1 MSLAPLPLSSKVT
14 VLRGLGPAR
23 AAALQEAGIESLRD
37 LLWSLPYRYVDRG
50 SLRPLGSL
58 EMRGFEAPDS
68 GIVTVLGTI
77 QDLRQSTTRVQRM
90 ALTEVLLAD
99 GTGTLR
105 LLWFN
110 QPYLGRTLRTG
121 DRLLVFGPLV
131 MGRQGLEMRGPQFEL
146 MARSGDPGGDGGA
159 DWVRRHLP
167 LYRRLGPLTGR
178 VRQRLVA
185 EALSRAHLSEEWLPL
200 ELSRDLPDTLTALR
214 LLHEPTDESDPQ
226 ALEEGTTP
234 AHRRLASEELFAF
247 SLGVALR
254 RVGRLK
260 RQGLVVPTSPEL
272 RERLRTF
279 LPFHLTQAQ
288 RRAFKEI
295 VGDLTSGRVMNRLL
309 QGDVGSGKTLVA
321 LLSMAMVAETG
332 GQGALLVP
340 TEVLARQHA
349 ASFQRYLGDHAGA
362 MQLLLGGMKAAE
374 KRAALARIAS
384 GEARYVVGTHA
395 LFQEAVAFHR
405 LQLVV
410 VDEQHRFGVK
420 QREALKEKGGDP
432 HWLVMSATPI
442 PRSLA
447 LAVFGDLD
455 QSVLDELPPGRQPIS
470 TKLHKPEFA
479 ERAWERMREELAAG
493 RQAFVVSPSIDPSE
507 GGSISGS
514 QGRPGVAR
522 SAAFDG
528 GKVQLRDIQ
537 AMEALL
543 RAIFPDE
550 PIEVVHGRLKAD
562 DMAARMGRF
571 VAGEAKILLATTVI
585 EVGVDVPNAT
595 VMVVDHAERFGLSQ
609 LHQLR
614 GRVGRGAHRSHF
626 LMISGSEN
634 DRLQTLV
641 ETQDGFRIAQRDL
654 ELRGPGEFFG
664 VKQAGL
670 PRFQVADLV
679 RDRALLL
686 RCREAADRALA
697 LGLSE
702 AQTEWLRREQAR
714 LKLAEVS

>member
-1 MSLAPLPLSSKVT
+1 MSLAPLPLSTKVT

-23 AAALQEAGIESLRD
+23 AAALQEAGIDNLRD
-37 LLWSLPYRYVDRG
+37 LLWSLPFRYVNRG
-50 SLRPLGSL
+50 SLRPLASL
-58 EMRGFEAPDS
+58 ELQGLEAQDP

-77 QDLRQSTTRVQRM
+77 QDLRQSTTHVQRM
-90 ALTEVLLAD
+90 ALTEVLLTD

-105 LLWFN
+105 LVWFN
-110 QPYLGRTLRTG
+110 QPYLGRSLKVG
-121 DRLLVFGPLV
+121 DRLLVFGPLGL
-131 MGRQGLEMRGPQFEL
+131 GRHGLEMRGPQFEL
-146 MARSGDPGGDGGA
+146 MAREGEIG
-159 DWVRRHLP
+159 WVRRFLP
-167 LYRRLGPLTGR
+167 LYRRLGALPGR
-178 VRQRLVA
+178 ARQKLVA
-185 EALSRAHLSEEWLPL
+185 EALTRAHFTEDWLPL
-200 ELSRDLPDTLTALR
+200 ELAKDLPDTLTALR
-214 LLHEPTDESDPQ
+214 LLHDPPDESDAQ
-226 ALEEGTTP
+226 ALEAGSTP

-247 SLGVALR
+247 ALGVALR
-254 RVGRLK
+254 RAGRMQ
-260 RQGLVVPTSPEL
+260 RRGLLVPTSPVL
-272 RERLRTF
+272 RERLKSF
-279 LPFHLTQAQ
+279 LPFSLTGAQ
-288 RRAFKEI
+288 RRSLKEI
-295 VGDLTSGRVMNRLL
+295 VDDLTSGRVMHRLL

-321 LLSMAMVAETG
+321 LLAMAMVAETG

-349 ASFQRYLGDHAGA
+349 ASFLRYLGDQGGA
-362 MQLLLGGMKAAE
+362 MQLLLGGMKVAE

-384 GEARYVVGTHA
+384 GEARYVIGTHA
-395 LFQEAVAFHR
+395 LFQETVAFQK

-455 QSVLDELPPGRQPIS
+455 QSVLDELPPGRQPIT
-470 TKLHKPEFA
+470 TKLYKPEFA
-479 ERAWERMREELAAG
+479 ERAWAQVRRELAAG

-507 GGSISGS
+507 
-514 QGRPGVAR
+514 
-522 SAAFDG
+522 D

-543 RAIFPDE
+543 RGIFPE
-550 PIEVVHGRLKAD
+550 AFIEVVHGRLKAD

-571 VAGEAKILLATTVI
+571 VSGEAKLLLATTVI

-614 GRVGRGAHRSHF
+614 GRVGRGMQRSHF
-626 LMISGSEN
+626 LMISGSETE
-634 DRLQTLV
+634 RLQTLV

-670 PRFQVADLV
+670 PQFQVADLV

-714 LKLAEVS
+714 LKLAEIS

>member
-1 MSLAPLPLSSKVT
+1 MASLAPLPLSSKVT

-23 AAALQEAGIESLRD
+23 AAALQEAGIDTLRD

-58 EMRGFEAPDS
+58 EMRGFEAQDS
-68 GIVTVLGTI
+68 GIVTVLGTL

-90 ALTEVLLAD
+90 ALTEALLTD

-105 LLWFN
+105 LIWFN
-110 QPYLGRTLRTG
+110 QPYLGRTLKMG
-121 DRLLVFGPLV
+121 DRLLVFGALFL
-131 MGRQGLEMRGPQFEL
+131 GRHGLEMRGPQFEL
-146 MARSGDPGGDGGA
+146 MERSGDIG
-159 DWVRRHLP
+159 WVRRYLP

-178 VRQRLVA
+178 VRQQLVV
-185 EALSRAHLSEEWLPL
+185 EALSRAHLAEDWLPL
-200 ELSRDLPDTLTALR
+200 ELAKDLPDTLAALR
-214 LLHEPTDESDPQ
+214 LLHDPPDESEPQ
-226 ALEEGTTP
+226 ALEAGTTP

-254 RVGRLK
+254 RAGRMK
-260 RQGLVVPTSPEL
+260 RRGLVVPTSPDL
-272 RERLRTF
+272 RERLRSF
-279 LPFHLTQAQ
+279 LPFSLTAAQ
-288 RRAFKEI
+288 RRSFKEI
-295 VGDLTSGRVMNRLL
+295 VEDLTSGRVMNRLL

-340 TEVLARQHA
+340 TEVLARQHT
-349 ASFQRYLGDHAGA
+349 ASFQRYLGDRAGS
-362 MQLLLGGMKAAE
+362 MQLLLGGMKASE
-374 KRAALARIAS
+374 KRAAMARIAS

-395 LFQEAVAFHR
+395 LFQEAVAFHK

-455 QSVLDELPPGRQPIS
+455 QSVLDELPPGRQPIT

-479 ERAWERMREELAAG
+479 ERAWEQVRRELAEG
-493 RQAFVVSPSIDPSE
+493 RQAFVVSPSIDPSDE
-507 GGSISGS
+507 
-514 QGRPGVAR
+514 
-522 SAAFDG
+522 

-543 RAIFPDE
+543 RAIFPE
-550 PIEVVHGRLKAD
+550 EGIEVVHGRLKPD

-571 VAGEAKILLATTVI
+571 VSGEAKILLATTVI

-626 LMISGSEN
+626 LMISGSETE
-634 DRLQTLV
+634 RLQTLV

-670 PRFQVADLV
+670 PQFQVADLM

-686 RCREAADRALA
+686 RCREAADRAIS

-714 LKLAEVS
+714 LKLAEIS

>member
-1 MSLAPLPLSSKVT
+1 MTFAPLPLSSKVT

-23 AAALQEAGIESLRD
+23 AVALQEAGIDSLRD
-37 LLWSLPYRYVDRG
+37 LLWSLPYRFVDRG
-50 SLRPLGSL
+50 SLRPLGGL
-58 EMRGFEAPDS
+58 ELRGLEPAEP
-68 GIVTVLGTI
+68 GIVTVLGTLR
-77 QDLRQSTTRVQRM
+77 DLRQSTTRVQRM
-90 ALTEVLLAD
+90 ALTEALLED
-99 GTGTLR
+99 GTGSLR
-105 LLWFN
+105 LIWFN
-110 QPYLGRTLRTG
+110 QPYLARALKVG
-121 DRLLVFGPLV
+121 DRLLAFGPLSV
-131 MGRQGLEMRGPQFEL
+131 GRHGLEMRSPQFEL
-146 MARSGDPGGDGGA
+146 MGRGEDIG
-159 DWVRRHLP
+159 WVRRFLP
-167 LYRRLGPLTGR
+167 LYRKLGPLPGR
-178 VRQRLVA
+178 ARQKLVQ
-185 EALSRAHLSEEWLPL
+185 EALERAHAAEEWLPL
-200 ELSRDLPDTLTALR
+200 ELAKDLPDSMTAFR
-214 LLHEPTDESDPQ
+214 LLHDPPDDSDS
-226 ALEEGTTP
+226 ALLDSCTSP
-234 AHRRLASEELFAF
+234 AHQRLAAEELFAF

-254 RVGRLK
+254 RAGRLK
-260 RQGLVVPTSPEL
+260 RKGLVVPTSPEL
-272 RERLRTF
+272 RERLRSF
-279 LPFHLTQAQ
+279 LPFHLTGAQ

-332 GQGALLVP
+332 GQGAVLVP

-349 ASFQRYLGDHAGA
+349 ASFRRYLGGRADSL
-362 MQLLLGGMKAAE
+362 QLLLGGMKAAE

-395 LFQEAVAFHR
+395 LFQEAVTFHK

-455 QSVLDELPPGRQPIS
+455 QSVLDELPPGRQPIT

-479 ERAWERMREELAAG
+479 ERAWEQVRRELAEG
-493 RQAFVVSPSIDPSE
+493 RQAFVVSPSIDPSDE
-507 GGSISGS
+507 
-514 QGRPGVAR
+514 
-522 SAAFDG
+522 

-543 RAIFPDE
+543 RGLFPDE
-550 PIEVVHGRLKAD
+550 GIEVVHGRLKAD
-562 DMAARMGRF
+562 EMAARMGRF
-571 VAGEAKILLATTVI
+571 ISGQAKILLATTVI

-626 LMISGSEN
+626 LMISGSETE
-634 DRLQTLV
+634 RLQTLV

-664 VKQAGL
+664 VRQAGL
-670 PRFQVADLV
+670 PQFQVADLV
-679 RDRALLL
+679 RDRRLLA
-686 RCREAADRALA
+686 RCREAAERALA

-702 AQTEWLRREQAR
+702 AQGEWLRREQVR
-714 LKLAEVS
+714 LRLAEVS

>member
-14 VLRGLGPAR
+14 VLRGLGAAR
-23 AAALQEAGIESLRD
+23 AAALQEAGIDTFRD

-58 EMRGFEAPDS
+58 ELRGFETQDS
-68 GIVTVLGTI
+68 GVVTVLGTI

-90 ALTEVLLAD
+90 ALTEALLAD

-110 QPYLGRTLRTG
+110 QPYLGRTLKVG
-121 DRLLVFGPLV
+121 DRLLVFGSLFL
-131 MGRQGLEMRGPQFEL
+131 GRHGLEMRGPQFEL
-146 MARSGDPGGDGGA
+146 MERDGDIG
-159 DWVRRHLP
+159 WVRRYLP
-167 LYRRLGPLTGR
+167 LYRKLGPIPGR
-178 VRQRLVA
+178 VRQKLVA
-185 EALSRAHLSEEWLPL
+185 EALSRAHLAEDWLPL
-200 ELSRDLPDTLTALR
+200 ELSKDLPDTLTALR
-214 LLHEPTDESDPQ
+214 LLHGPPDESEAA
-226 ALEEGTTP
+226 ALETGTTP

-254 RVGRLK
+254 RAGRLK
-260 RQGLVVPTSPEL
+260 RKGLVVPTSPEL
-272 RERLRTF
+272 RERLKAL
-279 LPFHLTQAQ
+279 LPFHLTGAQ
-288 RRAFKEI
+288 RRSFKEI

-349 ASFQRYLGDHAGA
+349 ESFRRYLGERSDS
-362 MQLLLGGMKAAE
+362 MQLLLGGMKVAE
-374 KRAALARIAS
+374 KRAALARIAG

-395 LFQEAVAFHR
+395 LFQEAVVFHK

-479 ERAWERMREELAAG
+479 ERAWEQLRRELAEG
-493 RQAFVVSPSIDPSE
+493 RQAFVVSPSIDPSDE
-507 GGSISGS
+507 
-514 QGRPGVAR
+514 
-522 SAAFDG
+522 

-537 AMEALL
+537 AMESLL
-543 RAIFPDE
+543 RGIFPDE
-550 PIEVVHGRLKAD
+550 AIEVVHGRLKAG
-562 DMAARMGRF
+562 DMAVRMSRF
-571 VAGEAKILLATTVI
+571 VSGEAKILLATTVI

-614 GRVGRGAHRSHF
+614 GRVGRGPHRSHF
-626 LMISGSEN
+626 LMISGSETE
-634 DRLQTLV
+634 RLQTLV

-664 VKQAGL
+664 VRQAGL
-670 PRFQVADLV
+670 PQFQVADLV
-679 RDRALLL
+679 RDRALLA

-702 AQTEWLRREQAR
+702 AQTEWLRREQSR

>member
-23 AAALQEAGIESLRD
+23 AAALEEAGIDTLQD

-58 EMRGFEAPDS
+58 EMRGFEAQEP
-68 GIVTVLGTI
+68 GLVTVLGTI

-99 GTGTLR
+99 GSGTLR
-105 LLWFN
+105 LVWFN
-110 QPYLGRTLRTG
+110 QPYLGRTLKVG
-121 DRLLVFGPLV
+121 DRLLVFGSLA
-131 MGRQGLEMRGPQFEL
+131 MGRHGVEMRGPQFEV
-146 MARSGDPGGDGGA
+146 MERSGDIG
-159 DWVRRHLP
+159 WVRRYLP
-167 LYRRLGPLTGR
+167 LYRKLGPLPGR
-178 VRQRLVA
+178 VRQKLVA
-185 EALSRAHLSEEWLPL
+185 EALGRVHLGEDWLPL
-200 ELSRDLPDTLTALR
+200 ELSKELPDTLTALR
-214 LLHEPTDESDPQ
+214 LLHDPPDQ
-226 ALEEGTTP
+226 AEARDLEEGTTP

-254 RVGRLK
+254 RAGRLQRPGQK
-260 RQGLVVPTSPEL
+260 VSTSPEL
-272 RERLRTF
+272 RERLRSF
-279 LPFHLTQAQ
+279 LPFHLTGAQ
-288 RRAFKEI
+288 RRAFREI
-295 VGDLTSGRVMNRLL
+295 VEDLTSGRVMNRLL

-349 ASFQRYLGDHAGA
+349 ASFQRYLGDEAGA
-362 MQLLLGGMKAAE
+362 LQLLLGGMKAAE

-384 GEARYVVGTHA
+384 GEARYVIGTHA
-395 LFQEAVAFHR
+395 LFQEAVTFHR

-455 QSVLDELPPGRQPIS
+455 QSVLDELPPGRQPITSRLYS
-470 TKLHKPEFA
+470 TDA
-479 ERAWERMREELAAG
+479 AGRAWEQVRRELAEG

-507 GGSISGS
+507 E
-514 QGRPGVAR
+514 
-522 SAAFDG
+522 

-543 RAIFPDE
+543 RGVFPGE
-550 PIEVVHGRLKAD
+550 AIEVVHGRLKAD

-571 VAGEAKILLATTVI
+571 VSGEARLLLATTVI

-626 LMISGSEN
+626 LMISDSEN
-634 DRLQTLV
+634 ERLQTLV

-664 VKQAGL
+664 VRQAGL
-670 PRFQVADLV
+670 PQFQVADLV
-679 RDRALLL
+679 RDRDLLL
-686 RCREAADRALA
+686 RCREAAGRALA

-702 AQTEWLRREQAR
+702 AQTAWLRREQVR
-714 LKLAEVS
+714 LKLADVS